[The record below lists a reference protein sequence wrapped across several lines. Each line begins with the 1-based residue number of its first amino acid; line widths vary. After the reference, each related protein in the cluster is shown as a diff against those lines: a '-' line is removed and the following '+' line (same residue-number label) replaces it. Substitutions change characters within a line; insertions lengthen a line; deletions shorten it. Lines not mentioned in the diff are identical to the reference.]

1 MLLAVGPAP
10 VPSRIALPPPLPNRF
25 CHDGSERYRSHMATI
40 LPFPRRGR
48 FLSLAAHLCD
58 LCDSEDDLV
67 LIELESRRGRRSRA
81 WRCATCIEAGDAAA
95 HG

>member
-1 MLLAVGPAP
+1 M
-10 VPSRIALPPPLPNRF
+10 PSRIALPPPLPNRF
-25 CHDGSERYRSHMATI
+25 CHASGERYRSHMSAKI